1 MRQFMRKMP
10 INMKMILVIGTLF
23 VVSTIS
29 SGTLYQRILKDS
41 YTKEAGQL
49 SEQVLNSIHKG
60 IDNQLGSIKS
70 YAKLRMLDENTQKML
85 NQQNE
90 AYTLEREL
98 EIERILYS
106 FVELAS
112 HVRTVYYYDEN
123 GRFYGIDRTGA
134 GIRKKYEIQEQSWY
148 REAVLANGRHIIT
161 TNVMD
166 REDGEI
172 AMVFCINDIM
182 TQKKIGML
190 VINMSSGELLKSMQE
205 TQEKYQTDLEITDAE
220 GVPIYRFV
228 SKENKNLME
237 EAKKS
242 GKGMQVKE
250 KELYLVSS
258 LSMEMPG
265 TVWNYTSVTP
275 MTTLTLENKRMQ
287 KSALIVLAANSAVLL
302 LGTFFIMRGFT
313 APVKELVRAMKEHE
327 KGSKSHLQLNTNTKE
342 MLMLQDA
349 FNDMTERINV
359 LFDGIVEKHKV
370 VRKMELNILQA
381 QIKPHFLYNTL
392 NDISA
397 LVLSDR
403 KREAYEVLKAFSSYY
418 RKVLGKGEEFVTLA
432 EEIDLVS
439 KYLLIQNVRFSNIF
453 HVQYEIDESLCSV
466 KVPKLVLQP
475 LVENAIYHGIRPL
488 KREGMIVLSVQ
499 RGKDGNVLLGVRD
512 DGVGMT
518 EEQIETLLGNR
529 TIKESENGFGLAG
542 TIERIRLYYDNE
554 QAVSIQSEPGQGTS
568 IIISVPIREVR
579 NEG

>member
-10 INMKMILVIGTLF
+10 INMKMILVIGMLF

-499 RGKDGNVLLGVRD
+499 RGEDGNVLLGVRD

>member
-1 MRQFMRKMP
+1 MRKMP
-10 INMKMILVIGTLF
+10 INIKMILVIGTLF

-70 YAKLRMLDENTQKML
+70 YAKLRMLDENTQRML

-161 TNVMD
+161 TNMMD

-466 KVPKLVLQP
+466 KVPKLILQP

-499 RGKDGNVLLGVRD
+499 RGEDGNVLLGVRD

-518 EEQIETLLGNR
+518 AEQIETLLGNR

>member
-1 MRQFMRKMP
+1 MRKMP

-499 RGKDGNVLLGVRD
+499 RGEDGNVLLGVRD

>member
-1 MRQFMRKMP
+1 MRKMP

-161 TNVMD
+161 SNVMD

-499 RGKDGNVLLGVRD
+499 RGEDGNVLLGVRD

>member
-1 MRQFMRKMP
+1 
-10 INMKMILVIGTLF
+10 MKMILVIGTLF

-499 RGKDGNVLLGVRD
+499 RGEDGNVLLGVRD

>member
-342 MLMLQDA
+342 MLMFQDA

-499 RGKDGNVLLGVRD
+499 RGEDGNVLLGVRD

>member
-70 YAKLRMLDENTQKML
+70 YAKLRMLDENTQRML

-106 FVELAS
+106 FVEMAS

-148 REAVLANGRHIIT
+148 PEAVLANGRHIIT

-205 TQEKYQTDLEITDAE
+205 TQEKYQTDLEITDAG

-342 MLMLQDA
+342 MLMIQDA

-453 HVQYEIDESLCSV
+453 HVQYEIDESLCYV
-466 KVPKLVLQP
+466 KVPKLILQP

-499 RGKDGNVLLGVRD
+499 RGEDGKVLLGVRD

-518 EEQIETLLGNR
+518 AEQIETLLGNR
-529 TIKESENGFGLAG
+529 TIKESETGFGLAG

-554 QAVSIQSEPGQGTS
+554 QVVSIQSEPGQGTS
-568 IIISVPIREVR
+568 IVISVPIKEVR

>member
-1 MRQFMRKMP
+1 MRKMP

-342 MLMLQDA
+342 MLMFQDA

-499 RGKDGNVLLGVRD
+499 RGEDGNVLLGVRD

>member
-1 MRQFMRKMP
+1 MRKMP
-10 INMKMILVIGTLF
+10 INIKMILVIGTLF

-453 HVQYEIDESLCSV
+453 HVQYEIDESLCYV
-466 KVPKLVLQP
+466 KVPKLILQP

-499 RGKDGNVLLGVRD
+499 QGEDRNVLLGVRD

-518 EEQIETLLGNR
+518 AEQIETLLGNR
-529 TIKESENGFGLAG
+529 TIKESETGFGLAG

-554 QAVSIQSEPGQGTS
+554 QVVSIQSEPGQGTS

>member
-1 MRQFMRKMP
+1 
-10 INMKMILVIGTLF
+10 
-23 VVSTIS
+23 
-29 SGTLYQRILKDS
+29 
-41 YTKEAGQL
+41 
-49 SEQVLNSIHKG
+49 
-60 IDNQLGSIKS
+60 
-70 YAKLRMLDENTQKML
+70 
-85 NQQNE
+85 
-90 AYTLEREL
+90 
-98 EIERILYS
+98 
-106 FVELAS
+106 
-112 HVRTVYYYDEN
+112 
-123 GRFYGIDRTGA
+123 
-134 GIRKKYEIQEQSWY
+134 
-148 REAVLANGRHIIT
+148 
-161 TNVMD
+161 
-166 REDGEI
+166 
-172 AMVFCINDIM
+172 
-182 TQKKIGML
+182 
-190 VINMSSGELLKSMQE
+190 
-205 TQEKYQTDLEITDAE
+205 
-220 GVPIYRFV
+220 
-228 SKENKNLME
+228 
-237 EAKKS
+237 
-242 GKGMQVKE
+242 
-250 KELYLVSS
+250 
-258 LSMEMPG
+258 
-265 TVWNYTSVTP
+265 
-275 MTTLTLENKRMQ
+275 
-287 KSALIVLAANSAVLL
+287 
-302 LGTFFIMRGFT
+302 MRGFT

-499 RGKDGNVLLGVRD
+499 RGEDGNVLLGVRD

>member
-499 RGKDGNVLLGVRD
+499 RGEDGNVLLGVRD

>member
-1 MRQFMRKMP
+1 
-10 INMKMILVIGTLF
+10 
-23 VVSTIS
+23 
-29 SGTLYQRILKDS
+29 
-41 YTKEAGQL
+41 
-49 SEQVLNSIHKG
+49 
-60 IDNQLGSIKS
+60 
-70 YAKLRMLDENTQKML
+70 
-85 NQQNE
+85 
-90 AYTLEREL
+90 
-98 EIERILYS
+98 
-106 FVELAS
+106 
-112 HVRTVYYYDEN
+112 
-123 GRFYGIDRTGA
+123 
-134 GIRKKYEIQEQSWY
+134 
-148 REAVLANGRHIIT
+148 
-161 TNVMD
+161 
-166 REDGEI
+166 
-172 AMVFCINDIM
+172 
-182 TQKKIGML
+182 
-190 VINMSSGELLKSMQE
+190 
-205 TQEKYQTDLEITDAE
+205 
-220 GVPIYRFV
+220 
-228 SKENKNLME
+228 
-237 EAKKS
+237 
-242 GKGMQVKE
+242 
-250 KELYLVSS
+250 
-258 LSMEMPG
+258 
-265 TVWNYTSVTP
+265 
-275 MTTLTLENKRMQ
+275 
-287 KSALIVLAANSAVLL
+287 
-302 LGTFFIMRGFT
+302 
-313 APVKELVRAMKEHE
+313 
-327 KGSKSHLQLNTNTKE
+327 
-342 MLMLQDA
+342 MLQEA

-499 RGKDGNVLLGVRD
+499 RGEDGNVLLGVRD